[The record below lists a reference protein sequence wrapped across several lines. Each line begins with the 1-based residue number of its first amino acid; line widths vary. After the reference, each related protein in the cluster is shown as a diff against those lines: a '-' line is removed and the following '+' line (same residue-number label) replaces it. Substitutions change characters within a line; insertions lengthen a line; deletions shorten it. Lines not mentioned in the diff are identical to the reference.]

1 MLNKTLLSTAIFC
14 AMSMGDEVVEV
25 KESKEFLD
33 TTAPPIDLSDYKKP
47 VNGFQ
52 TKQRKRK
59 AKRRRT

>member
-1 MLNKTLLSTAIFC
+1 
-14 AMSMGDEVVEV
+14 MGDEVVEV